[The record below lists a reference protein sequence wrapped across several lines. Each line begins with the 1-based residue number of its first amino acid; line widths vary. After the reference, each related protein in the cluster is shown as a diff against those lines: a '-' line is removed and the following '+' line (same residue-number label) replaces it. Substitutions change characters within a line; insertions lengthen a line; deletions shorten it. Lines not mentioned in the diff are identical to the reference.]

1 MIKVSVVIPVYNA
14 QNYLNRCLDSI
25 INQTLKELEIITVND
40 GSTDDSLNILN
51 RYKIQDN
58 RIKIID
64 QKNSGTGIARNNG
77 IKIAKGEYITF
88 IDADDTIEE
97 TMIEKL
103 YKKILQEQSDMV
115 VCNINRVDSK
125 LGKKI
130 GTRVYSDIDKVTFF
144 KYILSFQY
152 KSFVWAKLYKKSL
165 FLTNNILF
173 PPELK
178 HNEDNATFFKFVY
191 YAKKVTFLKEYLYNW
206 MIVENSKS
214 GTISKERLDS
224 INSVLTIRYNF
235 LKKHNIYN
243 IYEKDFLV
251 GMLKLL
257 ELRIKNVLISN
268 NKELIDYI
276 IEIIIKLDFFTKI
289 NLLKVK
295 KTSKIRYFMLL
306 RAILKLEE
314 KSILLDYFPKQDIDI
329 IKYYSNQTL
338 EFYQSILDQL
348 KEQNI
353 KDFYIYG
360 AGKYCIELLPYLKN
374 NYNILGIIDRDYEVL
389 DNYISNYKIGSI
401 EEIIKDNKNTTIVIT
416 SRSSIDEISDIIKG
430 YSSEINIIHC
440 FNF

>member
-206 MIVENSKS
+206 MIVEN
-214 GTISKERLDS
+214 D
-224 INSVLTIRYNF
+224 
-235 LKKHNIYN
+235 LKK
-243 IYEKDFLV
+243 
-251 GMLKLL
+251 
-257 ELRIKNVLISN
+257 
-268 NKELIDYI
+268 
-276 IEIIIKLDFFTKI
+276 KI
-289 NLLKVK
+289 
-295 KTSKIRYFMLL
+295 
-306 RAILKLEE
+306 
-314 KSILLDYFPKQDIDI
+314 
-329 IKYYSNQTL
+329 
-338 EFYQSILDQL
+338 
-348 KEQNI
+348 
-353 KDFYIYG
+353 
-360 AGKYCIELLPYLKN
+360 
-374 NYNILGIIDRDYEVL
+374 
-389 DNYISNYKIGSI
+389 
-401 EEIIKDNKNTTIVIT
+401 
-416 SRSSIDEISDIIKG
+416 
-430 YSSEINIIHC
+430 
-440 FNF
+440 